1 MSRSG
6 KASAFAALAASA
18 AAGWARL
25 HARERR
31 LVLLAAAVVLNRRRR
46 AAREMSGE

>member
-31 LVLLAAAVVLNRRRR
+31 LVLLAAAVVGGKHIGNKHKK
-46 AAREMSGE
+46 AA